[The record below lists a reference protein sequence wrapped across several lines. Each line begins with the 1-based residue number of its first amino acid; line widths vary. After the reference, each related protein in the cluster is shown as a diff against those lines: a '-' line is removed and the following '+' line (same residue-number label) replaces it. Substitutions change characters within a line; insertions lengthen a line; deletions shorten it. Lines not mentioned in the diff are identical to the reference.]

1 MREFFVVAQACE
13 FTGNPVAGTMQVFT
27 DRQTAVQAMFRME
40 DEDPGQ
46 GATTWSS
53 SHTGGFSVTAFM
65 VDGEVESFA

>member
-27 DRQTAVQAMFRME
+27 DRQEAVQAMFRME

-46 GATTWSS
+46 SATTWCQRED
-53 SHTGGFSVTAFM
+53 GGFSVTACM
-65 VDGEVESFA
+65 LDGEVESFA